1 MRYTNIVTSIIKHQ
15 EKILLLKRS
24 DRVKTMKNV
33 WSGVS
38 GIIENDDESP
48 LSRAKIEIFE
58 EVGLVEKKIEL
69 LKSNEQIKID
79 SQQYKNHTWNIFPFL
94 FQVETPEIKL
104 NWENSEFVWIDPNDI
119 VDYKT
124 VPALKEI
131 LFGLL

>member
-1 MRYTNIVTSIIKHQ
+1 MRYTNIVTSIIKYQ

-24 DRVKTMKNV
+24 NKVKTMKNV

-119 VDYKT
+119 VNYKT
-124 VPALKEI
+124 VPALKKI
-131 LFGLL
+131 LFDLL

>member
-24 DRVKTMKNV
+24 NRVKTMKNV

-38 GIIENDDESP
+38 GVIENDDESP

-58 EVGLVEKKIEL
+58 EVGLMEKKIEL

-131 LFGLL
+131 LFDLL

>member
-1 MRYTNIVTSIIKHQ
+1 MRYTNIVTSFIKYQ

-24 DRVKTMKNV
+24 NKVKTMRNV

-58 EVGLVEKKIEL
+58 EIGLAEKNIEL
-69 LKSNEQIKID
+69 LKSNPQTKID
-79 SQQYKNHTWNIFPFL
+79 SPQYKNHTWNIFPFM
-94 FQVETPEIKL
+94 FKVETPEIKL

-119 VDYKT
+119 IDYKT
-124 VPALKEI
+124 VPALKQI
-131 LFGLL
+131 LFDLL

>member
-1 MRYTNIVTSIIKHQ
+1 MRYTNIVTSIIKYQ

-24 DRVKTMKNV
+24 NKVKTMKNV

-38 GIIENDDESP
+38 GVIESDDESP

-69 LKSNEQIKID
+69 LKSNPQTKID
-79 SQQYKNHTWNIFPFL
+79 SIQYKNHTWNIFPFL
-94 FQVETPEIKL
+94 FKVEKPGIKL

-119 VDYKT
+119 VNYKT
-124 VPALKEI
+124 VPALKQI
-131 LFGLL
+131 LFDLL

>member
-58 EVGLVEKKIEL
+58 EIGIIEKNIEL
-69 LKSNEQIKID
+69 LKSNPQTKID
-79 SQQYKNHTWNIFPFL
+79 SPQYKNHIWNIFPFM
-94 FQVETPEIKL
+94 FKVETSEIKL

-119 VDYKT
+119 VGYKT

-131 LFGLL
+131 LFDLL

>member
-1 MRYTNIVTSIIKHQ
+1 MRYTNIVTSIIKYQ

-24 DRVKTMKNV
+24 NKVKTMKNV

-58 EVGLVEKKIEL
+58 EIGVAEKNIEL
-69 LKSNEQIKID
+69 LKSNPQTKID
-79 SQQYKNHTWNIFPFL
+79 SPQYKNHTWNIFPFM
-94 FQVETPEIKL
+94 FKVETPEIKL

-119 VDYKT
+119 IDYKT
-124 VPALKEI
+124 VPALKQI
-131 LFGLL
+131 LFDLL

>member
-1 MRYTNIVTSIIKHQ
+1 MRYTNIVTSIIKYQ

-24 DRVKTMKNV
+24 NKVKTMKNV

-58 EVGLVEKKIEL
+58 ETGIIEKNIEL
-69 LKSNEQIKID
+69 LKSNPQSKID
-79 SQQYKNHTWNIFPFL
+79 SPQYKNHTWNIFPFM
-94 FQVETPEIKL
+94 FKVETPEIKL

-119 VDYKT
+119 IDYKT
-124 VPALKEI
+124 VPALKQI
-131 LFGLL
+131 LFDLL

>member
-24 DRVKTMKNV
+24 NKVKTMKNV

-58 EVGLVEKKIEL
+58 EIGLAEKNIEL
-69 LKSNEQIKID
+69 LKSNPQTKID
-79 SQQYKNHTWNIFPFL
+79 SPQYKNHTWNIFPFM
-94 FQVETPEIKL
+94 FKVETSEIKL

-119 VDYKT
+119 VNYKT
-124 VPALKEI
+124 VPALKQI
-131 LFGLL
+131 LFDLL

>member
-1 MRYTNIVTSIIKHQ
+1 MRYTNIVTSIIKYQ

-24 DRVKTMKNV
+24 NKVKTMKNV

-58 EVGLVEKKIEL
+58 EIGLVEKNIEL
-69 LKSNEQIKID
+69 LKSNPQTKID
-79 SQQYKNHTWNIFPFL
+79 SPQYKNHTWNIFPFM
-94 FQVETPEIKL
+94 FKVETPVIKL

-119 VDYKT
+119 IDYKT
-124 VPALKEI
+124 VPALKQI
-131 LFGLL
+131 LFDLL